1 MSSLRVFAARIL
13 CGGRYFDFYRNTSLS
28 CGTLWWTLST
38 TVWDVWQEH
47 MRKGDRSIDAPA
59 TMFGVIS
66 YSPLRGAPWVLFGG
80 SYFRRD
86 KTMRDRILISS
97 ETRVE

>member
-1 MSSLRVFAARIL
+1 MSFMWGWWIL
-13 CGGRYFDFYRNTSLS
+13 SA
-28 CGTLWWTLST
+28 

-59 TMFGVIS
+59 TRFGVI
-66 YSPLRGAPWVLFGG
+66 RGAPLMNNESSIGG
-80 SYFRRD
+80 SYFYRD
-86 KTMRDRILISS
+86 KTMSDQHQNQVKWVFILIAS